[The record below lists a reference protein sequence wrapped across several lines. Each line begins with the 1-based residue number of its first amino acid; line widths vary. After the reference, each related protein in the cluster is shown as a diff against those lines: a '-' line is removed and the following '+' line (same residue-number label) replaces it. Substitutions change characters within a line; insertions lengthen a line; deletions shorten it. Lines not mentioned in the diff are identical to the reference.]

1 MQEKLK
7 DLQSNSLLEVSSWW
21 GLHNP
26 GKSGIIITQDKKIYY
41 YNFYHRMT
49 SFLEKNNIPLESIT
63 KGKTITEKEYEKVIK
78 FIEEEIVGK
87 TFTQERIF
95 DVGYTVRGNYKG
107 QPYNIYNNIGYGKE
121 LGLYNKAKELI
132 DTIKGE

>member
-41 YNFYHRMT
+41 YNFYHIMT
-49 SFLEKNNIPLESIT
+49 PFLEKNNIPLESIT
-63 KGKTITEKEYEKVIK
+63 EVKTITEKEYEKVIK
-78 FIEEEIVGK
+78 FIEEEIIGK
-87 TFTQERIF
+87 TFTSKRIF
-95 DVGYTVRGNYKG
+95 DAGYTVKCNYKG
-107 QPYNIYNNIGYGKE
+107 QPYNIYNDIEYGDEK
-121 LGLYNKAKELI
+121 GLYNRAKELI
-132 DTIKGE
+132 NTIKGE